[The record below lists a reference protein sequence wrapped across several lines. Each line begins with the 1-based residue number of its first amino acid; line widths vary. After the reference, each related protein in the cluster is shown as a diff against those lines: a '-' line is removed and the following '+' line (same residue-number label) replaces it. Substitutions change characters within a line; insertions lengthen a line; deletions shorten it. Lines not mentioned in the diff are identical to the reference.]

1 MLPTFSEVEGW
12 EQHYP
17 FSEWAKRNPADN
29 ILVATSVNSF
39 KNRLDKFWKNQE
51 IMYNDQCLERSKKET
66 RRLDQDAIGIEE
78 WSMGRLSP
86 SKNPAPALA
95 KN

>member
-1 MLPTFSEVEGW
+1 
-12 EQHYP
+12 
-17 FSEWAKRNPADN
+17 
-29 ILVATSVNSF
+29 
-39 KNRLDKFWKNQE
+39 
-51 IMYNDQCLERSKKET
+51 MYNDQCLERSKKET